1 MFLEEYLAYYY
12 FFLFIAV
19 ILHSN
24 TIQTVNW
31 SYNNKDFESMNGLI
45 DECDIKDRS
54 QS

>member
-1 MFLEEYLAYYY
+1 MFLEEYLSYYHFFYNCSY
-12 FFLFIAV
+12 FTLK
-19 ILHSN
+19 N

-31 SYNNKDFESMNGLI
+31 SCNNKDFESMNGLI